1 MPYYRN
7 NTRLPLTHYLGLRTY
22 FVTICCDRR
31 RPHLHAPVFAQR
43 VSGLL
48 QEGASDHCFLLHA
61 FCIMPD
67 HLHVLAEGTH
77 PLSNLREFIRL
88 FKQRAAFE
96 FRKVFTIRLWE
107 KSYYDYVLRPSDSIE
122 AVACYIW
129 WNPVRK
135 RLCSLPQDFPFTG
148 SQTIDWMKHSAQ
160 PSDWAAPW
168 KGAVPA

>member
-1 MPYYRN
+1 MPYYRS
-7 NTRLPLTHYLGLRTY
+7 NTRLPPNHYLGPRTY

-31 RPHLHAPVFAQR
+31 KPHLGSPGFAQR

-48 QEGASDHCFLLHA
+48 HEGASNYSFLLHA

-67 HLHVLAEGTH
+67 HLHLLAEGTQ
-77 PLSNLREFIRL
+77 PLSNLLEFIRL
-88 FKQRAAFE
+88 FKQRTSFD
-96 FRKVFTIRLWE
+96 FRKSFPTRLWE
-107 KSYYDYVLRPSDSIE
+107 KSFYDYVLRPSDSLE

-135 RLCSLPQDFPFTG
+135 RLCSCPQDFPFTG
-148 SQTIDWMKHSAQ
+148 SQTIDWIKHSAV
-160 PSDWAAPW
+160 PSEWTAPW